1 MNYRVIIS
9 VILGLLLPAA
19 SYACNPWFNEPEI
32 IPPLSPDGEFKYI
45 YPDRKADLEKAVRE
59 RKNLAVVKVLFDS
72 SAENEGGQVVAIAVV
87 ELLHGWGHQSGRYMQ
102 FIREETSCGKPE
114 KIENNGWFVAFLD
127 KNSVT
132 RLIPYEE
139 VREQVA
145 SRSTPEYVYSA
156 IGVTKK

>member
-1 MNYRVIIS
+1 MNYRVIIL

-19 SYACNPWFNEPEI
+19 SYACSPWFNQPEI
-32 IPPLSPDGEFKYI
+32 IPPLSPDGEFKHI
-45 YPDRKADLEKAVRE
+45 YPDPRADLEKSVRE

-72 SAENEGGQVVAIAVV
+72 VAKNESGQVVAIAIV

-114 KIENNGWFVAFLD
+114 KIENKGWFVAFLK

-132 RLIPYEE
+132 RLIPYGE

-145 SRSTPEYVYSA
+145 SRGAPEYVYSA
-156 IGVTKK
+156 IGVNKK